1 MKAWWMGLQPRERAT
16 LLAGGVVLA
25 VLILWMG
32 IWEPIANERARLR
45 AEVTALATDLAW
57 MEQVSDQVRR
67 RAAQQRPVGGAPTTG
82 GSVLT
87 LVEVSATAAGIRQSI
102 ERVQPEGQGARLW
115 FDQVGFDALIR
126 WLAELEG
133 RHGLQV
139 TQLAVD
145 VAADGGVVSARLLVE
160 PR

>member
-1 MKAWWMGLQPRERAT
+1 MKAWWAGLQARERAI
-16 LLAGGVVLA
+16 LLGGAVVLG
-25 VLILWMG
+25 VLILWLG
-32 IWEPIANERARLR
+32 IWEPIAEERARLR
-45 AEVTALATDLAW
+45 SEVTALATDLAW

-67 RAAQQRPVGGAPTTG
+67 RAAQQRPAAGAAASG

-133 RHGLQV
+133 RHGLQIA
-139 TQLAVD
+139 QLAVD
-145 VAADGGVVSARLLVE
+145 VSAESGVVSARLLVE

>member
-1 MKAWWMGLQPRERAT
+1 MKSWWAGLQSRERAT
-16 LLAGGVVLA
+16 LLAGGVV
-25 VLILWMG
+25 VGCLILWLG

-57 MEQVSDQVRR
+57 MEQVSDQVRLL
-67 RAAQQRPVGGAPTTG
+67 AAQQRPQAGAPGAG

-115 FDQVGFDALIR
+115 FDQVGFDALIS
-126 WLAELEG
+126 WLAELES
-133 RHGLQV
+133 RHGLQI

-145 VAADGGVVSARLLVE
+145 VADEGGMVSARLLVE

>member
-1 MKAWWMGLQPRERAT
+1 MKAWWTGLQPRERSI
-16 LLAGGVVLA
+16 LLAGAVVLA
-25 VLILWMG
+25 CLVLWMA

-67 RAAQQRPVGGAPTTG
+67 RAAAQRDVPGATPAG

-87 LVEVSATAAGIRQSI
+87 LVEVSATAAGIRQQI

-115 FDQVGFDALIR
+115 FDQVGFDQLIR
-126 WLAELEG
+126 WLGELES

-145 VAADGGVVSARLLVE
+145 VAADGGMVSARLLVE